1 MYRQATSVPEAIR
14 DVLSANHVYIQALQL
29 GIANYTSLAER
40 IKPDIEKLI
49 GSTVNLNTIV
59 VGIKRI
65 ADTLEEKKI
74 EKSRP
79 IASKAKMSLTGS
91 IMDIDFHNWGDGDDT
106 LEKILDKFFEQD
118 SPYNLFQSDDHI
130 TLLTE
135 DVDEIRKLVAGAVKK
150 LDGRISEG
158 LSKIDISLAED
169 EENPYHLLSLVSNVL
184 YSHNIPIHSTF
195 FTSGG
200 LVLILTEKDAA
211 RAYDLIRKQIS

>member
-1 MYRQATSVPEAIR
+1 
-14 DVLSANHVYIQALQL
+14 
-29 GIANYTSLAER
+29 
-40 IKPDIEKLI
+40 
-49 GSTVNLNTIV
+49 
-59 VGIKRI
+59 
-65 ADTLEEKKI
+65 
-74 EKSRP
+74 
-79 IASKAKMSLTGS
+79 MSLTGS

-135 DVDEIRKLVAGAVKK
+135 DADDIRKLVAGAVKK

-158 LSKIDISLAED
+158 LSKIEISLAED
-169 EENPYHLLSLVSNVL
+169 EENPYYLLSLVSNVL

-211 RAYDLIRKQIS
+211 KAYDLIRKQIS

>member
-14 DVLSANHVYIQALQL
+14 DVLSGNHVYVQALQL

-65 ADTLEEKKI
+65 ADTLEEE
-74 EKSRP
+74 EKTKTRP

-91 IMDIDFHNWGDGDDT
+91 IMDIDFHKWDDGDDT
-106 LEKILDKFFEQD
+106 LEKILDKFFEQN
-118 SPYNLFQSDDHI
+118 SPYDLFQSDDHF

-135 DVDEIRKLVAGAVKK
+135 DADDIRKLIAGAVKK
-150 LDGRISEG
+150 FDGRISEG
-158 LSKIDISLAED
+158 LSKIDISLDED

-195 FTSGG
+195 FTSNE

-211 RAYDLIRKQIS
+211 KAYELIRKKIG